1 MTSKSRR
8 EEYTLFKYKQGIET
22 FVKNT
27 VLVLYDTIEDF
38 LDDHT
43 YLVKF
48 EEEVKSLINDDDEDG
63 CQLFHQLYGVRNR
76 IINNIEIFETDEGI
90 DKIRLREET
99 VKKFFKNIIV
109 KSQEQEKK
117 NEE

>member
-1 MTSKSRR
+1 MTSQTKK
-8 EEYTLFKYKQGIET
+8 EEYTLFKYKQGIEV

-27 VLVLYDTIEDF
+27 VLVLYDTVEDF

-48 EEEVKSLINDDDEDG
+48 EEEVKNFINDDDGDG
-63 CQLFHQLYGVRNR
+63 CQLFHQLNSIRNR
-76 IINNIEIFETDEGI
+76 IINNIEIFETDDGI
-90 DKIRLREET
+90 DKIRLKEDT
-99 VKKFFKNIIV
+99 VKKFFKNIVV
-109 KSQEQEKK
+109 KAQEVEKK